1 MQLYRSLFALSLS
14 IIISISSEAQV
25 APSPVS
31 TFGFGELVSPGLAQN
46 QGMGGIGISNP
57 SSWYL
62 NNQNPALLVFNYVTV
77 FQAGMQIEKRS
88 ISDGTSTANT
98 GSGNL
103 NYLAIGFPVKSGK
116 WTTSLGLMPYSNV
129 NYNLS
134 YTEIVSGG
142 QNETITK
149 NSVGK
154 GGISQFYWSNGV
166 RLTKFL
172 SIGAKAS
179 YLFSSVNKQNTNILS
194 FNTGNYSS
202 VVTRDAFNGVN
213 FSGGISFHKD
223 SLFRKNYRLNIGA
236 VYSFSSNVSINH
248 KVTSE
253 LVSNNG
259 AVIDSLTVLN
269 ESVNNTIPQTVG
281 VGISFGKVD
290 HWTVGADFTFLD
302 YGNYNSY
309 KNNLTGQD
317 HRYDDRPTPGFRS
330 AIGGEFVPDQTDF
343 TNYLKRITYR
353 TGVSYDQ
360 YQFLVNGNQLHDF
373 GINFGLSLPVSRLST
388 IDIGA
393 KIGRRGAVSLNTI
406 EENYFRLYFGVTFND
421 NSWFIKRKFD

>member
-1 MQLYRSLFALSLS
+1 MQLYRSLFALSLAV
-14 IIISISSEAQV
+14 IIAFSSEAQV

-46 QGMGGIGISNP
+46 QGMGGLGISNP

-88 ISDGTSTANT
+88 ISDGSSTANT

-134 YTEIVSGG
+134 YTENVSGG
-142 QNETITK
+142 LNETITK

-166 RLTKFL
+166 RLTKYL

-179 YLFSSVNKQNTNILS
+179 YLFSSINKQNTNVLS

-213 FSGGISFHKD
+213 FSGGI
-223 SLFRKNYRLNIGA
+223 
-236 VYSFSSNVSINH
+236 
-248 KVTSE
+248 
-253 LVSNNG
+253 
-259 AVIDSLTVLN
+259 IDSLTVLN
-269 ESVNNTIPQTVG
+269 ETVNNTIPQTVG

-373 GINFGLSLPVSRLST
+373 GINFGVSLPVSRLST